1 MIRLMIRR
9 LSRFFLPQPL
19 LLFVA
24 LAFCCSLPG
33 IGMMSVQADDPRI
46 RVGVLK
52 FGTVM
57 WELDVIETHGLDRKE
72 GVDLEVVELGSK
84 QATSVALQGDG
95 TDVIVTDWI
104 WVSRRRAEGRDYAFV
119 PYSLAVGGL
128 MVDPKAQ
135 ISALTDLAGKKVGVA
150 GGPVDKSWLLVQA
163 LAKSRGLDLAAMVE
177 PTFGAP
183 PLLNKLASKGDLPAV
198 LNFWHYNARLR
209 AKGFEELISV
219 SEILPELGIDR
230 PVPLLGWVFS
240 RRFAEENKDA
250 LTAFLRASY
259 AAKRLMLDSDAEWE
273 RLAPKMKAPDATTA
287 RTLRDAWRAG
297 VPHRFD
303 AEDRQAAA
311 RTFDVLAREGGE
323 KLVGARDT
331 LSPGTFWEGFELPRR
346 MN

>member
-1 MIRLMIRR
+1 MVLRLARFS
-9 LSRFFLPQPL
+9 LSSPRFAM
-19 LLFVA
+19 VA
-24 LAFCCSLPG
+24 AAAFCLALSA
-33 IGMMSVQADDPRI
+33 IGASFAHADDPQI

-104 WVSRRRAEGRDYAFV
+104 WVSRQRAEGRDYAFV

-128 MVDPKAQ
+128 MVNPEAGIGDLA
-135 ISALTDLAGKKVGVA
+135 DLAGKKVGVA

-163 LAKSRGLDLAAMVE
+163 LAKTRGLDLAAAVE

-209 AKGFEELISV
+209 AKGFEELVSV
-219 SEILPELGIDR
+219 GEILPALGIDR

-240 RRFAEENKDA
+240 RRFAEEHTDS

-259 AAKRLMLDSDAEWE
+259 AAKRLMLESDAEWE
-273 RLAPKMKAPDATTA
+273 RLAPKMKAPDAATA

-297 VPHRFD
+297 VPHSFD
-303 AEDRQAAA
+303 AQDKKAAA
-311 RTFDVLAREGGE
+311 RTFEVLAREGGE
-323 KLVGARDT
+323 KLVGADNA

-346 MN
+346 VN